1 MDTLVIT
8 PELKDEVLS
17 SLLSSGMISVRCNLY
32 QSAEEFH
39 TTPDFLVLIFRQ
51 FEELGLIS
59 LKFAR
64 GGEAFIRMKA
74 NAHDFF
80 RHGGFS
86 AQEELLKANLEKLGM
101 ELDLLAK
108 QLSPDLADKAFK
120 LSAIAANVMSAL
132 SFFKP

>member
-17 SLLSSGMISVRCNLY
+17 SLLSSGTISVRCNLR
-32 QSAEEFH
+32 QSAEELH
-39 TTPDFLVLIFRQ
+39 TTPDFLVLIYRQ

-59 LKFAR
+59 LKFTLD
-64 GGEAFIRMKA
+64 GWAFIKVKA

-80 RHGGFS
+80 RYGGFS

-120 LSAIAANVMSAL
+120 ISAIAANVMSAL